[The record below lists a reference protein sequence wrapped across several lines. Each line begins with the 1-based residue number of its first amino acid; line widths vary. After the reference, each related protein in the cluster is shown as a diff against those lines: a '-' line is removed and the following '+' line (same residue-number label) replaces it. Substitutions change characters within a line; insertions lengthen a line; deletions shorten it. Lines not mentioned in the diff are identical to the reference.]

1 MSLSTRKNFFDRKS
15 LILAVAFGV
24 LVFSFSYLCFFF
36 LTPSAQISELTDM
49 KYTYSSREVV
59 NASSVSDWTTIEKIE
74 DVRENADS
82 RYLIIKAVLP
92 SVPEGQ
98 LYLRSFNGTA
108 RISLEGE
115 VLFDNL
121 QENKL
126 SGSSYIRVPLPEN
139 FAGKPIEIVLYSPFS
154 NSFHLGV
161 VPSDFSLFTS
171 TTLPY
176 AGMILCTILFVIAI
190 ISLVLCFLTG
200 RHTTQMPACFLLA
213 ASVLSF
219 SVILLEYSD
228 LFGDLPFLFCLKI
241 CLLHIVSMLCLLET
255 AVRYQLWDSTVEGL
269 LAVNILYA
277 LCVAFLNGNV
287 FFVSL
292 LKAGIILQVIN
303 AVCILVKFSR
313 QRKPV
318 TATYIAATL
327 VFWIADIVFWY
338 ALTAQ
343 NLTFQLIALA
353 LSTGIYGLITGIRIY
368 PRSEKEKPEIISKNR
383 MQVSETVSET
393 ENEEKTADHTIE
405 ERSYI
410 VDENMLMAKLKP
422 LVFKKVFG
430 QDRHSL
436 NVAEY
441 TFALC
446 GSMGMSEQAARNIAD
461 AAALHDIGKLCVSE
475 RILAKLEELSE
486 EEFNEIRRHN
496 IYGYQLLN
504 SEADP
509 FFKMAALVAK
519 EHHEHIDGTGYIG
532 LKGDEISIPARI
544 VAVADVFDALV
555 SLREY
560 KKPWEFDKAADYI
573 LEHRQDYF
581 DKDVVDAFFSAKTRI
596 YDIYQSHI
604 EMAGGA

>member
-190 ISLVLCFLTG
+190 RYIFVIKENC
-200 RHTTQMPACFLLA
+200 HLL
-213 ASVLSF
+213 
-219 SVILLEYSD
+219 
-228 LFGDLPFLFCLKI
+228 
-241 CLLHIVSMLCLLET
+241 
-255 AVRYQLWDSTVEGL
+255 
-269 LAVNILYA
+269 
-277 LCVAFLNGNV
+277 
-287 FFVSL
+287 
-292 LKAGIILQVIN
+292 
-303 AVCILVKFSR
+303 
-313 QRKPV
+313 
-318 TATYIAATL
+318 
-327 VFWIADIVFWY
+327 
-338 ALTAQ
+338 
-343 NLTFQLIALA
+343 
-353 LSTGIYGLITGIRIY
+353 
-368 PRSEKEKPEIISKNR
+368 R
-383 MQVSETVSET
+383 ME
-393 ENEEKTADHTIE
+393 
-405 ERSYI
+405 
-410 VDENMLMAKLKP
+410 
-422 LVFKKVFG
+422 
-430 QDRHSL
+430 
-436 NVAEY
+436 
-441 TFALC
+441 
-446 GSMGMSEQAARNIAD
+446 
-461 AAALHDIGKLCVSE
+461 
-475 RILAKLEELSE
+475 
-486 EEFNEIRRHN
+486 
-496 IYGYQLLN
+496 
-504 SEADP
+504 
-509 FFKMAALVAK
+509 
-519 EHHEHIDGTGYIG
+519 
-532 LKGDEISIPARI
+532 
-544 VAVADVFDALV
+544 
-555 SLREY
+555 
-560 KKPWEFDKAADYI
+560 
-573 LEHRQDYF
+573 
-581 DKDVVDAFFSAKTRI
+581 
-596 YDIYQSHI
+596 
-604 EMAGGA
+604 